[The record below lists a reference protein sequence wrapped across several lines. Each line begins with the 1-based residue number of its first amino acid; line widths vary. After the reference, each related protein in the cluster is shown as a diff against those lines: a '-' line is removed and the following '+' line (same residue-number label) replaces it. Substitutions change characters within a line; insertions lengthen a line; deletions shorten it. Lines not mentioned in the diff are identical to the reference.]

1 MILGNDTGLPFIAIG
16 LLDKRVVMKMMI
28 VMLKPALA
36 LIELGTSS
44 LLVRFSNHLTIRSAA
59 HLVIRLK
66 YFSLAIPGTIF

>member
-36 LIELGTSS
+36 LIELD
-44 LLVRFSNHLTIRSAA
+44 
-59 HLVIRLK
+59 LK
-66 YFSLAIPGTIF
+66 LIGQIL